1 MRRWLSNKILHKET
15 SKRIDLKL
23 TGKVFTRENPD
34 WKIHTVDNQIGRF
47 DMTRLLFIFDLSTFL
62 SYSILT
68 QLNIHVSVKHRKKIT
83 KSYGWIR
90 GEKLQSF
97 TGLRW
102 NFSFSPWIH
111 EKIHRIFFLLS
122 LILGVS
128 TFSNKTGKYYTNV
141 TITMT
146 SALIYVNH

>member
-1 MRRWLSNKILHKET
+1 MRRWLSIKILHKET

-34 WKIHTVDNQIGRF
+34 CRQSDWQNWYDSTA
-47 DMTRLLFIFDLSTFL
+47 LFDLSTFL